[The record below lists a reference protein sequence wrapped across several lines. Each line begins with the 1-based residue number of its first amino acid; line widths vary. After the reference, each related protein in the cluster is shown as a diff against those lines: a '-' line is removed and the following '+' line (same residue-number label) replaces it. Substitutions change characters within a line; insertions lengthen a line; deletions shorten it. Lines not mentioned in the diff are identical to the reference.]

1 MNTNKTTNTTI
12 AKRFECMALRLN
24 RDECG
29 YATGDYR
36 PLLNLIRR
44 ESVGSRFPL
53 GDGSVDPTVEYVYLD
68 GSKLRVDNPAQE
80 AFPLRISETFI

>member
-1 MNTNKTTNTTI
+1 MNTNKNTTTI

-29 YATGDYR
+29 YAVGDYR
-36 PLLNLIRR
+36 PLLNTIRR
-44 ESVGSRFPL
+44 ESVGRRFPL
-53 GDGSVDPTVEYVYLD
+53 GADSLDPTVEYVYLD

-80 AFPLRISETFI
+80 CFPLRISETFII

>member
-1 MNTNKTTNTTI
+1 MNTTTNKTTI
-12 AKRFECMALRLN
+12 AKRFERMALRLN
-24 RDECG
+24 RDESG

-44 ESVGSRFPL
+44 ESVGSRLPL
-53 GDGSVDPTVEYVYLD
+53 GDGSIDPTVEYVYLD

-80 AFPLRISETFI
+80 RFPLRISETFII